1 MHLKKKEPE
10 EAYDQFKESIN
21 KSFYIIK
28 IMRVY
33 IIKIMIIYIHVLLLL
48 SFIL

>member
-21 KSFYIIK
+21 KSSYIIK
-28 IMRVY
+28 IMT
-33 IIKIMIIYIHVLLLL
+33 IYSHVLLLL
-48 SFIL
+48 SSIL